1 LALHR
6 DTQKDTFRKR
16 FWLPIGVFLLR
27 AYLAQVEMPWYTGA
41 DINSMG
47 LETWLMFYQTRW
59 AEFDSKIFR

>member
-1 LALHR
+1 ML
-6 DTQKDTFRKR
+6 RKR

-59 AEFDSKIFR
+59 AELDSKIFR